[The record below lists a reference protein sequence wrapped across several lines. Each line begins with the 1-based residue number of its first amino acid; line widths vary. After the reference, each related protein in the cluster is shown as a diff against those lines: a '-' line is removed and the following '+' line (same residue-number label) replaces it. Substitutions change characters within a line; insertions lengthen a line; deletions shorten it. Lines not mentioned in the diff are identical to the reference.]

1 MSAHPARPASCPCAF
16 ALFACVW
23 CAGCTAT
30 APKSAEIDGSG
41 VSNLPDSQTV
51 ACGTAAMLDRYIA
64 GSGTA
69 QIEVTDGAGRSIYDQ
84 PADVT
89 GELNDQVQL
98 TGTAGTWT
106 LTVDGELSGQYD
118 ITLQCL

>member
-1 MSAHPARPASCPCAF
+1 MRHI
-16 ALFACVW
+16 ACL
-23 CAGCTAT
+23 GF
-30 APKSAEIDGSG
+30 PE
-41 VSNLPDSQTV
+41 SQTV
-51 ACGTAAMLDRYIA
+51 TCGTSATLDRYIA

-98 TGTAGTWT
+98 TGTVGTWT
-106 LTVDGELSGQYD
+106 LTVDGEISGQYN
-118 ITLQCL
+118 ITLQCP